1 MGSKLIRSILQFQQH
16 LFRAFFFSQM
26 TSCVVSLAAVFWM
39 SRNAGG
45 SAAWH
50 PKNARDIM
58 CHHVSI
64 TRVMCH
70 ALWRYLSS
78 LPHQFSNIW
87 RRRGLKALYFVL
99 QNGFNSS
106 KSSQMKYKTWK
117 SMNEINVWQNFT
129 FPWGKRTAAIR
140 RKPACCRSEPPLTDI
155 FKPQNLSKIC
165 LFFILFSR
173 IIINVIILKQL
184 VASGDVNM
192 GE

>member
-1 MGSKLIRSILQFQQH
+1 MGSKLNRSILQFQQH

-58 CHHVSI
+58 C
-64 TRVMCH
+64 
-70 ALWRYLSS
+70 LSRAS
-78 LPHQFSNIW
+78 CAMHYDVTYHPFPI
-87 RRRGLKALYFVL
+87 
-99 QNGFNSS
+99 NSPIFEDVGG
-106 KSSQMKYKTWK
+106 WK
-117 SMNEINVWQNFT
+117 PCILF
-129 FPWGKRTAAIR
+129 IR
-140 RKPACCRSEPPLTDI
+140 RKPACCRSEPLLTDI
-155 FKPQNLSKIC
+155 FKPQNLSKMC

-192 GE
+192 DE